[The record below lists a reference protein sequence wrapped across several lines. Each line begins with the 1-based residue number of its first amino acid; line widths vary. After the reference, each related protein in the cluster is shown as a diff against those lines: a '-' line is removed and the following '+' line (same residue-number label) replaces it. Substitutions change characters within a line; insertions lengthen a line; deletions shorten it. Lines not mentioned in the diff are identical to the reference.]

1 MKYFVVK
8 VKNEDLFFNV
18 DMMEGEFMCPM
29 PILLDKFQADE
40 TMDSINSFPD
50 SEIYHYEDINKVYS
64 KDEIEVRE
72 VHLNLI

>member
-8 VKNEDLFFNV
+8 VKNEDLFLNV

-40 TMDSINSFPD
+40 IMESINNYPGDGIPD
-50 SEIYHYEDINKVYS
+50 YEDINKVYG
-64 KDEIEVRE
+64 KDDIEVRE
-72 VHLNLI
+72 VQLNLI